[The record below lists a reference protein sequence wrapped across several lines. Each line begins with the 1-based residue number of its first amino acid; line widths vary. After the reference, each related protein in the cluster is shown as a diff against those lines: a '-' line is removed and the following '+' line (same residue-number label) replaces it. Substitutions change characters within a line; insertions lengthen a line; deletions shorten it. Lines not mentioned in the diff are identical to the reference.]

1 MSKQFIVRLRKNG
14 KIVANSQIVT
24 INGLGDGSVSSND
37 FSDRIL
43 RANFTTVSGVASL
56 RKIVTTPG
64 WTLIATNPT
73 INGGI
78 NLNFSWSTTRRT
90 VDAISWYAVYPD
102 TTIIYSGPAL
112 PNTGSPFNLYTPG
125 TSGSFFVPTTPV
137 GTEQQFQIVL
147 YNGNLSS
154 GTFLARS
161 GTCTVQAL
169 RLEVSGASPINVGNT
184 VLVKIKGAPF
194 EVVNYTGET
203 SGQVTLDYKGDFY
216 GSLTSSVTLGIG
228 NYTWTFD
235 GSITDNVEQLTVKI
249 TSGKAL
255 SVTGPS
261 KVAKGKVFTVFIN
274 GEPGD
279 EIKAT
284 PSGAQLGQPPLFF
297 YLPATGPSAG
307 SFTADLSKN
316 GNLAIGTYSWVF
328 SGKTSEPAR
337 NYQVSVEEFIL
348 RVKGPAQAL
357 SNSPVVIQISGAPE
371 ENVEIR
377 RSGVQKLT
385 KRLLSDGNI
394 NVDVNADRSL
404 TSGEYTW
411 EFEGDAT
418 FNTPNPTH
426 TVTIV
431 SEYSINVFDG
441 DGLTYSNVYVQG
453 QPINVAIHGAPSEKI
468 TVRRDSNNDGVPDV
482 TDRYTFLDAF
492 GSGSI
497 NLAPTTLA
505 LGNYMWNFT
514 GNISKNR
521 AYWPVSVVSVKN
533 ISVTPASPQTILV
546 GERANVIVDGNPY
559 ELVTSTRAGSESV
572 DFALDVTGT
581 AGGDLFK
588 GLSPPVGSY
597 KYYFSGTKAPNKDYP
612 YQVNVLA
619 APIVPVT
626 PSYTVRAKNPQNNLT
641 ITSAGEGDSIK
652 FEVESVGP
660 PLNTTLAYTITG
672 IDGNDVTVSSF
683 LSGALVVGD
692 DGYTKA
698 TVTGFSSVVL
708 PLRMDELTE
717 GTEYVKFQ
725 LTIAPTA
732 NVTIPI
738 TDTSKSQLAMIVHRG
753 GSNQVREG
761 QAAIFDVTTSNVPNG
776 RILYYRV
783 FKAAGFNEVVALD
796 FQGGSLGVENSLV
809 RGSFTVTADDS
820 TGIGSGSFQFNIAS
834 DAFIDADEA
843 FIVQVWKDPSNKNT
857 MIGITNVP
865 ISIIDAN
872 TPSADFEITNFYIL
886 SVVDQCI
893 DAFWSVTGNIIAHEV
908 RYTPNASNYNSD
920 NNYQAYSII
929 NPGNAVF
936 TELSFGPIPVGLQT
950 ESGFTHTFRLWVTG
964 TDGTRKYRDVT
975 ALIRHPASLV
985 NYGLNTVSN
994 VPFSVNEGDFL
1005 DMIVDSNASGSV
1017 FITFDMAGQM
1027 TSNVTSSALS
1037 LNTVTGRWTRTF
1049 RVTSVEDTAYTG
1061 NRDVNV
1067 QIRTGSITGNI
1078 KVQKPVTIIEDDPQ
1092 YNGWT
1097 IEPRDV
1103 DDVIGGGS
1111 VAIWDVTIPTG
1122 QRAAAQGQTFYY
1134 FLTVPSSTTAFS
1146 GSGISSANRSGSF
1159 TVPTTHPFPI
1169 SINTNSVTASQQT
1182 ELIITLTNSITGT
1195 LVGRASVLTIAPAP
1209 TITYPTTSTH
1219 GTAFT
1224 WSIANAQPSEGWYA
1238 QTTGAFSARVP
1249 GIGYL
1254 YVDASGAASYTNG
1267 DWGTISPGFTNNKG
1281 AVTVTFTFEKSGLTV
1296 TKAHTVNAATTT
1308 AAPTTA
1314 APTTAAPTTA
1324 EPTTAAGTTTKAL
1337 TVGLCKK
1344 SYTGTPN
1351 LSSLW
1356 GTYNVSFFTGTG
1368 TDTVAVDSF
1377 SGGQLSTAHPNGL
1390 TTNYS
1395 IEWTGYFVPNVTG
1408 NWLFRYS
1415 ADDTFVLWLNA
1426 SADSPDTGNWFL
1438 RAKTGDGQITSGTAF
1453 TAGTQHKMR
1462 IQYAQGTGSSGLNLQ
1477 YSSNAGTTWSSD
1489 LSAIFKFD
1497 VCVPST
1503 GTTTEAP
1510 SGILGI
1516 TPTSGGA
1523 AFTEISTNRYLIPEG
1538 RSFVLSVAGRGGG
1551 VNPSM
1556 SVPFSLS
1563 GAGLTSSDLSPGTL
1577 TGTITLGSTLSGGY
1591 YVGTTTFT
1599 AVSDTTTEGQE
1610 AVTFTITSGPL
1621 SIVNAL
1627 LFDIQDTSTGAT
1639 TAAPTTAEPTTA
1651 APTTAEPTTAGPI
1664 VTVGEFENHPFF
1676 LITAT
1681 TTDNTGS
1688 PESNTNYTD
1697 NFAWKWNN
1705 AFNGVT
1711 TNRSNPG
1718 HPDIDYVAVWGKP
1731 GTIATPAVWTDPITL
1746 PSATGP
1752 STGWYEIFK
1761 LAQNSTNFNYGNWT
1775 WWTKTAYK
1783 LSDPT
1788 GTGTTFEQITYV
1800 LAVYRKSGGII
1811 IGEQGGSVDDIR
1823 WATLIP
1829 SGANPYAGN
1838 LQFGSLDTGTT
1849 GGEGQPI
1856 YVIGYKYTTK
1866 GNITRIVI
1874 KTKLAGSSLPSEY
1887 DQMNDVYGAEAI
1899 RYDSNNPNTTDGDG
1913 NTIYNELP
1921 ANNVIR
1927 AVFIGHSYESYVNA
1941 GLGRLASRIFVYE
1954 NNSATPTWISSHSST
1969 PSDFERIGGTMSG
1982 GGDDIDGNVEPLT
1995 TTTTTLPPPE

>member
-64 WTLIATNPT
+64 WTLIATNPA

-112 PNTGSPFNLYTPG
+112 SNTGSPFNLYTPG
-125 TSGSFFVPTTPV
+125 TSGSFFVPTLPV

-261 KVAKGKVFTVFIN
+261 KVAKGKMFTVFIN

-307 SFTADLSKN
+307 STTADLSKN
-316 GNLAIGTYSWVF
+316 GNLAIGTYNWVF

-357 SNSPVVIQISGAPE
+357 SNSPVVVQISGAPE

-404 TSGEYTW
+404 ISGEYTW
-411 EFEGDAT
+411 EFDGDAT

-533 ISVTPASPQTILV
+533 ISVTPTSPQTILV

-581 AGGDLFK
+581 ASGDLFK

-672 IDGNDVTVSSF
+672 IDGNDVTVTSF

-761 QAAIFDVTTSNVPNG
+761 QVAIFDVTTSNVPNG
-776 RILYYRV
+776 RTLYYRV
-783 FKAAGFNEVVALD
+783 FKAAGYNEVVALD

-834 DAFIDADEA
+834 DSFIDADEA

-857 MIGITNVP
+857 MVGITNVP

-936 TELSFGPIPVGLQT
+936 TELSWGPIPVGLQT

-994 VPFSVNEGDFL
+994 VPFLVNEGEFL
-1005 DMIVDSNASGSV
+1005 DMIVDSNSSGSV

-1037 LNTVTGRWTRTF
+1037 LNTSTGRWTRVF
-1049 RVTSVEDTAYTG
+1049 RVTSTEDTAYTG

-1078 KVQKPVTIIEDDPQ
+1078 KVQKPVTIVEDDPN
-1092 YNGWT
+1092 YSGWT
-1097 IEPRDV
+1097 IEPADV

-1111 VAIWDVTIPTG
+1111 SAVFDVTIPSG
-1122 QRAAAQGQTFYY
+1122 QRTAAQGQTFYW
-1134 FLTVPSSTTAFS
+1134 FLTVPSSNTAFS
-1146 GSGISSANRSGSF
+1146 GSAVSSSNRSG
-1159 TVPTTHPFPI
+1159 TVVIPSTHPFQI
-1169 SINTNSVTASQQT
+1169 SVPTNTITGAAQQT
-1182 ELIITLTNSITGT
+1182 ELVIAITNSITGT
-1195 LVGRASVLTIAPAP
+1195 QVGRSSVLTIASAP

-1219 GTAFT
+1219 GTLFS
-1224 WSIANAQPSEGWYA
+1224 WSISGAQPNEGWFA
-1238 QTTGAFSARVP
+1238 QTTTNWPGGGAASRIP
-1249 GIGYL
+1249 GVGYL
-1254 YVDASGAASYTNG
+1254 YVNASGSASYTDGN
-1267 DWGTISPGFTNNKG
+1267 WGSIAPGYTTNTG
-1281 AVTVTFTFEKSGLTV
+1281 AVTVRFTFEKSGLTV
-1296 TKAHTVNAATTT
+1296 DKSHTVSAA
-1308 AAPTTA
+1308 
-1314 APTTAAPTTA
+1314 
-1324 EPTTAAGTTTKAL
+1324 
-1337 TVGLCKK
+1337 
-1344 SYTGTPN
+1344 
-1351 LSSLW
+1351 
-1356 GTYNVSFFTGTG
+1356 
-1368 TDTVAVDSF
+1368 
-1377 SGGQLSTAHPNGL
+1377 
-1390 TTNYS
+1390 
-1395 IEWTGYFVPNVTG
+1395 
-1408 NWLFRYS
+1408 
-1415 ADDTFVLWLNA
+1415 
-1426 SADSPDTGNWFL
+1426 
-1438 RAKTGDGQITSGTAF
+1438 
-1453 TAGTQHKMR
+1453 
-1462 IQYAQGTGSSGLNLQ
+1462 
-1477 YSSNAGTTWSSD
+1477 
-1489 LSAIFKFD
+1489 
-1497 VCVPST
+1497 
-1503 GTTTEAP
+1503 
-1510 SGILGI
+1510 
-1516 TPTSGGA
+1516 
-1523 AFTEISTNRYLIPEG
+1523 
-1538 RSFVLSVAGRGGG
+1538 
-1551 VNPSM
+1551 
-1556 SVPFSLS
+1556 
-1563 GAGLTSSDLSPGTL
+1563 
-1577 TGTITLGSTLSGGY
+1577 
-1591 YVGTTTFT
+1591 
-1599 AVSDTTTEGQE
+1599 
-1610 AVTFTITSGPL
+1610 
-1621 SIVNAL
+1621 
-1627 LFDIQDTSTGAT
+1627 AT
-1639 TAAPTTAEPTTA
+1639 TAAPTTATPTTATPTTATPTTATPTTATPTTSGTTA
-1651 APTTAEPTTAGPI
+1651 APATTVSPTT
-1664 VTVGEFENHPFF
+1664 
-1676 LITAT
+1676 
-1681 TTDNTGS
+1681 S
-1688 PESNTNYTD
+1688 S
-1697 NFAWKWNN
+1697 
-1705 AFNGVT
+1705 
-1711 TNRSNPG
+1711 
-1718 HPDIDYVAVWGKP
+1718 
-1731 GTIATPAVWTDPITL
+1731 
-1746 PSATGP
+1746 
-1752 STGWYEIFK
+1752 
-1761 LAQNSTNFNYGNWT
+1761 
-1775 WWTKTAYK
+1775 
-1783 LSDPT
+1783 
-1788 GTGTTFEQITYV
+1788 
-1800 LAVYRKSGGII
+1800 
-1811 IGEQGGSVDDIR
+1811 
-1823 WATLIP
+1823 
-1829 SGANPYAGN
+1829 ANPYAGN
-1838 LQFGSLDTGTT
+1838 LQFGRVPTGQVD
-1849 GGEGQPI
+1849 GDGVPI
-1856 YVIGYKYTTK
+1856 AYDGFKYANK
-1866 GNITRIVI
+1866 GNITRIVV
-1874 KTKLAGSSLPSEY
+1874 KTRLSGALLPSEY
-1887 DQMNDVYGAEAI
+1887 DQMTDPLGAEEV
-1899 RYDSNNPNTTDGDG
+1899 RYDSTWPDSSYYDSDGVQQP
-1913 NTIYNELP
+1913 ISYALP
-1921 ANNVIR
+1921 ANNVLK
-1927 AVFIGHSYESYVNA
+1927 VFPTSIGHSYEQYVQLD
-1941 GLGRLASRIFVYE
+1941 GGRLASRIFVYE
-1954 NNSATPTWISSHSST
+1954 NNSSTPNWSSTHSSN
-1969 PSDFERIGGTMSG
+1969 PSDFERSGGTMTSG
-1982 GGDDIDGNVEPLT
+1982 GGDIDGNVEPLT
-1995 TTTTTLPPPE
+1995 TTTTTLPPA